1 MDDQAKPGRQ
11 TEASAIEAL
20 RRELAAER
28 ARFAD
33 FASIAS
39 DWWWEMSADLRFSYF
54 SDRFERVFGI
64 PPATV
69 IGKRR
74 EELNRADYDDPKW
87 RQHLAQLEAREPF
100 RHFETTFVDG
110 AGVTRHV
117 TISGLPIF
125 DEAGAFLGY
134 RGIGVDRTDI
144 KRHESASA
152 QRAQVLEATLE
163 NLEDG
168 VGLIDKNLRAIAF
181 NRRLFEFLDLP
192 YAAFR
197 PGDPLEKILR
207 GLAAAGEYVGEE
219 PEEAVQRRLALSR
232 NPRPVIFERS
242 TPSGRILEVRT
253 TPIPGGGFV
262 LRYIDVTESRRRDAA
277 IHQTQKM
284 EALGQLTGGIAHDF
298 NNLLTVI
305 IGSAELLQETA
316 DPARQKTMAGNI
328 LRAAERGSELAKR
341 LLAFARRQPLAP
353 KTVDVNR
360 LVAELQGL
368 LQQTLGE
375 HIEVRVAA
383 DPQLLPAH
391 ADAGQ
396 LETAILNLA
405 INARDAM
412 PEGGR
417 LTIET
422 RNVKLEDGFL
432 AAAGDP
438 PPGDYVMLAVGDTG
452 TGMTPEVKA
461 RAFDPFF
468 TTKDFGKGS
477 GLGLSMVYG
486 FVRQSGGYVTLYSE
500 HGLGTT
506 VKMHFPPAAGA
517 APGDGDAP
525 ASADEPRGSET
536 VLLVE
541 DDAMVR
547 RHVEALLAALGY
559 RTVVAENG
567 AAALAVLG
575 GGERIDLVFTD
586 MVMPGGMSGR
596 DLAAAARR
604 MRPGIR
610 ILFTSGYTDELF
622 AASAPAPEPGTN
634 FLAKPY
640 RRRDL
645 AAKLRATLDA
655 PAAGSDSA

>member
-1 MDDQAKPGRQ
+1 VHDQANSA
-11 TEASAIEAL
+11 ASDDARAIEAL
-20 RRELAAER
+20 RRELAQER

-33 FASIAS
+33 FAAIAS
-39 DWWWEMSADLRFSYF
+39 DWWWEMSADLRFSYV

-64 PPATV
+64 KAAEV
-69 IGKRR
+69 IGRR
-74 EELNRADYDDPKW
+74 RRDLKRADDGDPKW
-87 RQHLAQLEAREPF
+87 RAHLAQLEAREPF
-100 RHFETTFVDG
+100 RNFETTLVDG
-110 AGVTRHV
+110 AGVTRHIM
-117 TISGLPIF
+117 ISGLPIF
-125 DEAGAFLGY
+125 DAAGAFQGY
-134 RGIGVDRTDI
+134 RGIGVDLTEI
-144 KRHESASA
+144 KRHEAA
-152 QRAQVLEATLE
+152 AEQRATVLEATIE
-163 NLEDG
+163 NLDEG
-168 VGLIDKNLRAIAF
+168 VGLIDGDLRVIAF
-181 NRRLFEFLDLP
+181 NRRLFEYLRLP
-192 YAAFR
+192 YDSFT

-207 GLAAAGEYVGEE
+207 GLAAAGEYVGED
-219 PEEAVQRRLALSR
+219 PETAVQRRLAYSR
-232 NPRPVIFERS
+232 TGKPVLFDRT
-242 TPSGRILEVRT
+242 TPAGRILEIRT

-262 LRYIDVTESRRRDAA
+262 LRYTDVTEARRRDAA
-277 IHQTQKM
+277 VHQTQKM

-298 NNLLTVI
+298 NNLLTVV
-305 IGSAELLQETA
+305 IGSAELLRETA
-316 DPARQKTMAGNI
+316 EPARQQSMADTI

-353 KTVDVNR
+353 RTIDVNR
-360 LVAELQGL
+360 LVAGMQGL

-383 DPQLLPAH
+383 DPKLLPAH
-391 ADAGQ
+391 ADGGQ

-422 RNVKLEDGFL
+422 RNVHLERGFV
-432 AAAGDP
+432 AGAGDP
-438 PPGDYVMLAVGDTG
+438 PPGDYVMVAVGDTG

-500 HGLGTT
+500 PGLGTT
-506 VKMHFPPAAGA
+506 VKMHFPPAGGA
-517 APGDGDAP
+517 APGDDEAH
-525 ASADEPRGSET
+525 AAAAEPRGSET

-541 DDAMVR
+541 DDALVR
-547 RHVEALLAALGY
+547 GHVGSLLATLGY

-567 AAALAVLG
+567 AAALALLG

-586 MVMPGGMSGR
+586 MVMPGGMNGR
-596 DLAAAARR
+596 DLAEAARR
-604 MRPGIR
+604 LRPGIR
-610 ILFTSGYTDELF
+610 ILFTSGYTNEMF
-622 AASAPAPEPGTN
+622 AASTPAAETDVN

-640 RRRDL
+640 RRREL
-645 AAKLRATLDA
+645 AAKLRALLDA
-655 PAAGSDSA
+655 PATRADSA